1 MSTSIDLTP
10 SEAAVGLAA
19 LVSFADDEPSEAE
32 GVVLRKYYRHAT
44 AESFQFKLEAA
55 GIAYPSDLRRLEEPI
70 VAALK
75 SGPAEF
81 RLRTTAVSLALALAD
96 GRADQ
101 QEMALLTR
109 VAAALEVEMSE
120 AQAALTAGIPELDET
135 VNEESA
141 AGVAV
146 ETNPV
151 PDSLELTFSEAGIAL
166 AAWVGF
172 SDDDPSD
179 EETAIIREHFG
190 VQKVTDFLSKLEA
203 MGLDYPTALSYL
215 DKAIMWTLTRAAR
228 SEQLRSLSIAYA
240 VANAD
245 GEEEPE
251 EMTIINRYCEEF
263 GIGLGELR
271 EYFKTSIA

>member
-190 VQKVTDFLSKLEA
+190 VQKVTGFLSKLEA

>member
-1 MSTSIDLTP
+1 MSTSIVLTP

>member
-1 MSTSIDLTP
+1 MSKQIELTA

-44 AESFQFKLEAA
+44 AESFQSKLSAA
-55 GIAYPSDLRRLEEPI
+55 GVAYPSDLRALEDPI
-70 VAALK
+70 VSALR
-75 SGPAEF
+75 GAPPEF
-81 RLRTTAVSLALALAD
+81 RLRTIAVSLALALAD
-96 GRADQ
+96 GQADQ
-101 QEMALLTR
+101 EEMKLLGR
-109 VAAALEVEMSE
+109 AAAALEVEMGE
-120 AQAALTAGIPELDET
+120 AQAALASGIPELDET
-135 VNEESA
+135 VPEESA
-141 AGVAV
+141 TGIAV
-146 ETNPV
+146 EVNPV

-166 AAWVGF
+166 SAWVGF

-179 EETAIIREHFG
+179 EETAIIREYFG
-190 VQKVTDFLSKLEA
+190 VEKVTNFLRKLEE

-215 DKAIMWTLTRAAR
+215 DGPIMWTLTHAAR

-240 VANAD
+240 VARAD

-251 EMTIINRYCEEF
+251 EMAIITRYCEEL

-271 EYFKTSIA
+271 EYFKTSVA